1 MRYDLRTGGL
11 MLALCLSLFSWQQNA
26 VAAGAATQTSTAI
39 QRPQQWAQ
47 AVDSTANLFKVNDA
61 FYRSAQ
67 IQAEQL
73 PTLQALGIKTVVS
86 LRAFHSDEQILKN
99 SGIRMQR
106 IGINTWDINDNN
118 VILALRTLR
127 SAQQQGP
134 VLLHCQHGADRT
146 GLITAMY
153 RILYQSWTKEQA
165 LEELT
170 QGGYGY
176 HSMWKNIPDY
186 LRRVDVEKIRQGVN
200 LP

>member
-1 MRYDLRTGGL
+1 M
-11 MLALCLSLFSWQQNA
+11 
-26 VAAGAATQTSTAI
+26 
-39 QRPQQWAQ
+39 
-47 AVDSTANLFKVNDA
+47 NDA

>member
-1 MRYDLRTGGL
+1 M
-11 MLALCLSLFSWQQNA
+11 LCLSLLSLQQDA
-26 VAAGAATQTSTAI
+26 AATQATPQTSTDS

-47 AVDSTANLFKVNDA
+47 AVDTSANLFKVNDQ

-67 IQAEQL
+67 IQSELL
-73 PTLQALGIKTVVS
+73 PTLQSLGIKTVVS

-127 SAQQQGP
+127 NAQQQGP

-186 LRRVDVEKIRQGVN
+186 LRRADIEKIRQGVN